1 MFRQASHVHF
11 SVLVFWFAVGGQLV
25 SLVGMFVFDTEPLF
39 STWTVNTWILSSSQ
53 AITGLFG
60 TILITKA
67 LRWVSPTQV
76 MVIRTFQVVVSYII
90 QVDRLYFQF

>member
-1 MFRQASHVHF
+1 M
-11 SVLVFWFAVGGQLV
+11 V
-25 SLVGMFVFDTEPLF
+25 SLVGMFVFDTEPFF
-39 STWTVNTWILSSSQ
+39 STWTLTTWLLSSSQ
-53 AITGLFG
+53 AVSGLLG

-90 QVDRLYFQF
+90 QVDR